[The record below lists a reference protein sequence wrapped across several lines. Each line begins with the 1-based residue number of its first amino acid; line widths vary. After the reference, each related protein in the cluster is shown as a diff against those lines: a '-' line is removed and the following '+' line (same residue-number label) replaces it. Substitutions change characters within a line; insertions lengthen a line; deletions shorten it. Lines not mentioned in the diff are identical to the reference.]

1 MVMTLS
7 KDRARK
13 KRHQRV
19 RKKIRGDAQ
28 KPRLNIYRS
37 LKHIYAQI
45 IDDSSGH
52 TLVSASTNSSA
63 FKEKNISSGN
73 IEAARLLGE
82 ILAEKALQQ
91 GIEQVVFDRGGFLYH
106 GRVKALAEGAR
117 NKGLKF

>member
-13 KRHQRV
+13 KRHLRV

-28 KPRLNIYRS
+28 KPRLNVCRS